1 MLKLVVGLNARY
13 ENFIYLCIIFVI
25 FFNLFFVL
33 TIFILL
39 VDSSSLASPYK
50 RCATFV
56 LTFVCQYSVFL
67 SSQLWYLFY
76 PF

>member
-1 MLKLVVGLNARY
+1 M
-13 ENFIYLCIIFVI
+13 
-25 FFNLFFVL
+25 L

-56 LTFVCQYSVFL
+56 EEDIDDDDDDDDDVQHL
-67 SSQLWYLFY
+67 S
-76 PF
+76 

>member
-1 MLKLVVGLNARY
+1 MCAQDWLWAKMHGMK
-13 ENFIYLCIIFVI
+13 
-25 FFNLFFVL
+25 NLFTNVSYLLFFLINFVL

-56 LTFVCQYSVFL
+56 EDDDDDDNDDDNNVQHL
-67 SSQLWYLFY
+67 S
-76 PF
+76 